1 VDPPLLDPIVDLL
14 GDDTESPGQVGDPP
28 FVLTDEVI
36 AEEFPDEAK
45 ITDYLRTAN
54 ASHSSEG

>member
-1 VDPPLLDPIVDLL
+1 VNGLPLLEPIVDLL

-45 ITDYLRTAN
+45 ITD
-54 ASHSSEG
+54 